1 MDYCEYF
8 KSPTAELPMKAKQAA
23 ALADVAYKKIYEDS
37 VQDNLMRWKEDAINA
52 INASANRGDYITS
65 IWIYKSPGCDETET
79 FGLEDFC
86 EWLRGFGYD
95 VSTDDTRIRISW
107 KDAR

>member
-1 MDYCEYF
+1 MDYCECF

-37 VQDNLMRWKEDAINA
+37 VQDNLMRWKDAAINA
-52 INASANRGDYITS
+52 INTSASRGNYDTS
-65 IWIYKSPGCDETET
+65 IWIYKTPSYDETDT

-86 EWLRGFGYD
+86 VWLSAFGYK
-95 VSTDDTRIRISW
+95 VTTDDMIIYIS
-107 KDAR
+107 